1 MQIILNQGGIAPGGL
16 NFDCKVRREST
27 NLEDMFISHIAS
39 MDVFAYALRKIA
51 PLHQDKALSSLIKAR
66 YSTYDSGIGASIE
79 SGKASFKDL
88 EKYILEAGDKQE
100 PKVTSGQQEH
110 CEAILNNYL
119 HQ

>member
-1 MQIILNQGGIAPGGL
+1 MILSQDGIAPGGL

-51 PLHQDKALSSLIKAR
+51 PLHKDRALSDIVKAR
-66 YSTYDSGIGASIE
+66 YSSYDSGIGAQIE
-79 SGKASFKDL
+79 SGKATFAEL
-88 EKYILEAGDKQE
+88 EKYVLGLGDKQE
-100 PKVTSGQQEH
+100 PATTSGQQEH